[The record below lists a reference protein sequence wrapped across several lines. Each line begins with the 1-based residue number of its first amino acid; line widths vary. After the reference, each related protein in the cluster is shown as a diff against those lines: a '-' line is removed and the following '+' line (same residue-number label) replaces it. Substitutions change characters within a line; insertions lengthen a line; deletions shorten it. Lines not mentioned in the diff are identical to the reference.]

1 MPVAARERNEPAAAM
16 AIAAVGQ
23 THYQASKNER

>member
-16 AIAAVGQ
+16 AIAAVGPN
-23 THYQASKNER
+23 SLSGIEK